1 MVKISIIIPLYN
13 AEKYIERCLN
23 SLIKQNDSSFEV
35 IIVNDGSK
43 DNGAA
48 VVERVIKDIPNFHL
62 FHQENH
68 GVAYARNT
76 GLTKCTGEYVTFIDA
91 DDYVSTDYI
100 EKLTSFIEQNKNAD
114 VIQFE
119 TVRNEYR
126 ACVWSKL
133 LKKELI
139 DKYNIEF
146 FAGCAIGTDFPFCE
160 IARIHANKIAYCQS
174 HVYYYAQTENSISLN
189 YQNRL
194 KIYMTLDRL
203 KAYLDENK
211 CEYDKDKIRSV
222 FFRHGAIYPLLF
234 LKEHH
239 IKGAKDYK
247 EQVYAKIKTYDDIL
261 TPREQNKCYI
271 NRCVQS
277 LYCKN
282 KISQGIHSLRKSG
295 K

>member
-13 AEKYIERCLN
+13 AEKYIERCLY

-62 FHQENH
+62 LHQENR
-68 GVAYARNT
+68 GEAGARNT
-76 GLTKCTGEYVTFIDA
+76 GIKNSSGEYIAFIDA
-91 DDYVSTDYI
+91 DDYVYEDYI
-100 EKLTSFIEQNKNAD
+100 EKLKSFINKHKDAD

-133 LKKELI
+133 IKKELI
-139 DKYNIEF
+139 EKYNILF
-146 FAGCAIGTDFPFCE
+146 FEGCKMGPDMAFSEVVRMHTK
-160 IARIHANKIAYCQS
+160 KITYCTS
-174 HVYYYAQTENSISLN
+174 HIYYYEQNENSMSLN

-211 CEYDKDKIRSV
+211 CEYDKERIRSV

-239 IKGAKDYK
+239 IKDAKDYK
-247 EQVYAKIKTYDDIL
+247 EQVYAKVKTYDGIL
-261 TPREQNKCYI
+261 TPREQNKFYI
-271 NRCVQS
+271 NMCVKS